1 MAFVQLNEGLTMRIA
16 QNRLAIIWHKWGSHL
31 LEWAIIVAVA
41 YAYCS
46 VTLLD
51 FDPLQLQQT
60 GEQNNEGFGNLLAQT
75 SLSHFG
81 QVPLWNPFSTTGFPY
96 AGDINNY
103 FWSPV
108 ATLPVI
114 LWGAINGMKVSVF
127 IGFIIAGLG
136 QWYLA
141 KVCGL
146 RGVFRLW
153 TSLTFML
160 SGGLALFWRVGW
172 VYLFLGAVWFPWV
185 FASFWVAL
193 HKKTRSSLIFCAF
206 TVAMPF
212 LTGGGYYPFYLLV
225 TALVI
230 LIVAYLT
237 SEPILR
243 KSMLPRALLISLISA
258 GFIAVYLIP
267 TLGGLKLINRVY
279 GPDVTQIGSQPVI
292 YAMMNY
298 LIAVPEWRD
307 ANILGTANGWNW
319 FYLGPLSI
327 VTLLFLVPAFRKRR
341 YRPELIAMLALT
353 AIMLLWEANRYA
365 PVKYIYDWI
374 PFLYTLR
381 FPNRLLVIAASPL
394 LIAGGICF
402 QVIYE
407 RIQKWARHYTFLMLG
422 QNNQTLINLNSQI
435 IVTLILILIIFL
447 SVRDTYQVNKPEAF
461 GAHSLDLVSFDA
473 LKWLKNYDPSLYY
486 VDLGGILYFWSWDP
500 AAYELGL
507 PIINDT
513 QVERLMTLYKQSSDD
528 SPFIAT
534 PKYQYLQTNQTPAP
548 GAEFVTDIEGYDLW
562 YYPDALP
569 FAFTIPD
576 DALANGGKLDHT
588 KVAAVQVSYEG
599 LNSVKAITNSDG
611 SSGSLVVLVSDF
623 PGWKLTV
630 DGESGSLNPINYYL
644 GTKLLPG
651 THTYTFTF
659 DPPLYQIG
667 LAITLYTI
675 WIALI
680 VILAEKLPAN
690 FLNDISHVS
699 SKKNNDGKTPT

>member
-1 MAFVQLNEGLTMRIA
+1 MHITRNW
-16 QNRLAIIWHKWGSHL
+16 LAIIWHKWGFHF
-31 LEWAIIVAVA
+31 LEWAIIIAVA
-41 YAYCS
+41 YAYCA

-96 AGDINNY
+96 AGDLNNY

-146 RGVFRLW
+146 RGIFRLW
-153 TSLTFML
+153 ASLTFML

-206 TVAMPF
+206 TVAMTF

-243 KSMLPRALLISLISA
+243 KSMLPRALVISLMSA
-258 GFIAVYLIP
+258 GFVAVYLFP
-267 TLGGLKLINRVY
+267 SLGGLKLINRVY
-279 GPDVTQIGSQPVI
+279 GLDVTQNGSQPVL

-327 VTLLFLVPAFRKRR
+327 VALFFLLPAFRKRR

-365 PVKYIYDWI
+365 PVKYIYDLI

-394 LIAGGICF
+394 LIAGGISF

-407 RIQKWARHYTFLMLG
+407 RIQKWAKQYALLLRG
-422 QNNQTLINLNSQI
+422 RNNKTIIDLNSQVLI
-435 IVTLILILIIFL
+435 TLTFILLFFL
-447 SVRDTYQVNKPEAF
+447 SVRDTYRVNKPEAF
-461 GAHSLDLVSFDA
+461 GAHSLDLVSFDT
-473 LKWLKNYDPSLYY
+473 LRWLKNYDPSLYY
-486 VDLGGILYFWSWDP
+486 VDLGGGLYFWSWDP

-513 QVERLMTLYKQSSDD
+513 QVERLLTLYKQSADD

-569 FAFTIPD
+569 FAFTIPN
-576 DALANGGKLDHT
+576 DALTTGGKLDHAKT
-588 KVAAVQVSYEG
+588 VAVQVSYEG
-599 LNSVKAITNSDG
+599 LNKVKAIANSDG
-611 SSGSLVVLVSDF
+611 TADSLVVLVSDY
-623 PGWKLTV
+623 PGWKLNV
-630 DGESGSLNPINYYL
+630 DGNPDSLTPINYYL
-644 GTKLLPG
+644 GAKLLPG

-659 DPPLYQIG
+659 DPPLYHIG
-667 LAITLYTI
+667 LAITLYSI

-680 VILAEKLPAN
+680 IVVAEKLPYKFRKN
-690 FLNDISHVS
+690 LSSLFL
-699 SKKNNDGKTPT
+699 KKK